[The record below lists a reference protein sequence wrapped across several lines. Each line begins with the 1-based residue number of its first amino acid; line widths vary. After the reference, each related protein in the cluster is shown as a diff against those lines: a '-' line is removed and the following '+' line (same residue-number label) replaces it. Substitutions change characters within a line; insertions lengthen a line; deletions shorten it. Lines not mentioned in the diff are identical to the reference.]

1 MVVGLHLHTLA
12 QIHERLIDLASFRER
27 LTCGLSI
34 AGTLGSCQ
42 IDYGQITARPGTLAF
57 CVSLLDLNV
66 KEAVTSRAH
75 SIAASASDLTL
86 HKARLQDHHS
96 FLEASADDLGKTS
109 HHLAVWALLGAFE
122 EKRSAFHIRLLVLRS
137 ISAQQVE
144 DAVIVYFVHGHDD
157 GVLGARVCGYLD
169 VGDRRGLWQ
178 R

>member
-1 MVVGLHLHTLA
+1 LVIGLHLHTLA
-12 QIHERLIDLASFRER
+12 QVHERLIDLASFRER

-34 AGTLGSCQ
+34 SGTLGSCQ
-42 IDYGQITARPGTLAF
+42 VDDGEVTARPGTLAF

-66 KEAVTSRAH
+66 EEAVTSRAH

-86 HKARLQDHHS
+86 HETRLQDHHS
-96 FLEASADDLGKTS
+96 FLETSADDLGKTS
-109 HHLAVWALLGAFE
+109 DYLAVWALLGAFE

-137 ISAQQVE
+137 VSAQQVE

-157 GVLGARVCGYLD
+157 GVFSARVGWYLD
-169 VGDRRGLWQ
+169 IGDRRGLWQ